1 MGRGTRLALLVS
13 ATIVL
18 QGGVFPGLRVFG
30 TVPDLALLVAA
41 AVAYMEG
48 PDTAAVIGFVAG
60 LGTDLFLETPLGL
73 TAISCALTGYALGVL
88 QTGLLRSPRWVAP
101 LLGAA
106 AGLGGGLV
114 FAAGGVVT
122 GSEVLASWRTLD
134 VILRATLY
142 DALLAPLV
150 FLAVGRLLRE
160 EREPAAAWR
169 VR

>member
-1 MGRGTRLALLVS
+1 MLVALAV
-13 ATIVL
+13 VL
-18 QGGVFPGLRVFG
+18 QGGVFPSLRVLG
-30 TVPDLALLVAA
+30 TVPDLALLLAA
-41 AVAYMEG
+41 AVAYREG
-48 PDTAAVIGFVAG
+48 PDTAALVGFAAG

-73 TAISCALTGYALGVL
+73 TALSCALTGYALGVL
-88 QTGLLRSPRWVAP
+88 QTGLSRSPRWVAP

-106 AGLGGGLV
+106 AGLGGGLI

-122 GSEVLASWRTLD
+122 GSDVLASWRTLD

-160 EREPAAAWR
+160 DRAPVTAWR